1 MKYNKFKIFLILFLL
16 IGLNLKLLAQIENK
30 NNTIKFEV
38 IEDDFKVPEG
48 LKLPAIKLPSI
59 IKPQNPFKATD
70 FSGLGENQS
79 ESLDITDED
88 DYLDL
93 KTDVAPKYFTK
104 DKAIS
109 EEFGHDQYLGELTTN
124 SLNVTIMYRDH
135 EYVDGD
141 RVRIFVNGDI
151 IKTSVSLTA
160 GFKGFTF
167 HLQSGFNKVEFQAL
181 NQGSSGPNTAELRIF
196 DDTGAVIST
205 NQWNLNT
212 GRKAMVTII
221 KE

>member
-1 MKYNKFKIFLILFLL
+1 MKLNTFKIFLISFFLMGIHL
-16 IGLNLKLLAQIENK
+16 TVHAQIENENK
-30 NNTIKFEV
+30 TVKFKV
-38 IEDDFKVPEG
+38 IEDDFKAPEG

-59 IKPQNPFKATD
+59 IKPQNPFKETD

-79 ESLDITDED
+79 ESLDITHED
-88 DYLDL
+88 DFLDL
-93 KTDVAPKYFTK
+93 KTDEAPKYFTK

-124 SLNVTIMYRDH
+124 SLNITIMYRDH

-151 IKTSVSLTA
+151 VKSSVYLSS

-196 DDTGAVIST
+196 DDTGVVIST

>member
-1 MKYNKFKIFLILFLL
+1 MKLNKFKIFSISFFLMGIHL
-16 IGLNLKLLAQIENK
+16 TVHAQIENENK
-30 NNTIKFEV
+30 TIKFKV

-79 ESLDITDED
+79 ESLDITHED
-88 DYLDL
+88 DFLDL
-93 KTDVAPKYFTK
+93 KTDEAPKYFTK

-151 IKTSVSLTA
+151 VKSSVYLSS

-167 HLQSGFNKVEFQAL
+167 HLESGFNKVEFQAL

-196 DDTGAVIST
+196 DDTGVVIST

>member
-1 MKYNKFKIFLILFLL
+1 MNLKFVITFFLL
-16 IGLNLKLLAQIENK
+16 TGINLKIQAQIENK
-30 NNTIKFEV
+30 NNSIKFEV
-38 IEDDFKVPEG
+38 IEDDFKTPAG
-48 LKLPAIKLPSI
+48 LELPAIKLPSI
-59 IKPQNPFKATD
+59 IKPNNPFKITD
-70 FSGLGENQS
+70 FSGLGEKPS
-79 ESLDITDED
+79 EVLDITHED

-109 EEFGHDQYLGELTTN
+109 EEFGHDQYLGELTTS